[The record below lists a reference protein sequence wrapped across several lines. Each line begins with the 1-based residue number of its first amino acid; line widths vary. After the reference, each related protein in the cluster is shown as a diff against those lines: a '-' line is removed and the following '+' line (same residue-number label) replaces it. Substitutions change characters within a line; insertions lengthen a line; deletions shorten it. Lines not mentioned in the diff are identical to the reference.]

1 MGLTKGEKAPNF
13 KLKATVD
20 GEQTELELS
29 EELAKEDKEGIV
41 LAFFPLAFSSGCT
54 KELCQFRDSLSEFE
68 DLDAKVLG
76 ISVDSPYALKA
87 FAEENDLKFPLV
99 SDFNKDIIETYGVV
113 QEDLNGLKG
122 VAKRSVF
129 VLDSD
134 GTVRYKW
141 VSDDPSILPD
151 QGEVKEVLKTVRE
164 K

>member
-29 EELAKEDKEGIV
+29 EELAKKDKEGIV

-54 KELCQFRDSLSEFE
+54 EELCQFRDSLGEFE

-87 FAEENDLKFPLV
+87 FAEENELKFPLV
-99 SDFNKDIIETYGVV
+99 SDFNKDIIESYGVV

-151 QGEVKEVLKTVRE
+151 QGEIKEVLKAVRE